1 MDICGK
7 GADAMG
13 PALIALVSGLMG
25 ERTVHVFGV
34 TLHGQNLGVGCLV
47 ILFVVGYILFCKAD
61 KLNKQR
67 LACQ

>member
-1 MDICGK
+1 
-7 GADAMG
+7 MG